1 MHKPIA
7 KQIGLDDRQAK
18 QLQQE
23 LEAESWLYSDQFWRR
38 SLAIYGYAI
47 VGHLLI
53 ILPVLL
59 VLGVLGL

>member
-7 KQIGLDDRQAK
+7 KQIGLDDRQGK